1 MLSNKY
7 PPLLIIQIFLLLV
20 RIKFQVTDL
29 LTIQMKFSVKQ
40 VKSMSKF
47 WFIRDL
53 ECSRQLKMTITTIA
67 CLYGSFCNLIIQ
79 IYHPFSLFT
88 MCPGVKFHYNIV
100 YLLSFFFPWVFSW
113 AFVLAHSN
121 IPSVLSFK
129 LPMFLSLLCLLLI
142 LSMSNNTKEKFK
154 DISSIIG
161 LFLTVISFV

>member
-29 LTIQMKFSVKQ
+29 LTIQMKLSVKQ

-47 WFIRDL
+47 QFIRDL
-53 ECSRQLKMTITTIA
+53 ECSRQLKMTITTTA

-88 MCPGVKFHYNIV
+88 MCPRVKFHYNIV
-100 YLLSFFFPWVFSW
+100 SLPFFPWIFSW

-129 LPMFLSLLCLLLI
+129 PPMFLSLLC
-142 LSMSNNTKEKFK
+142 
-154 DISSIIG
+154 
-161 LFLTVISFV
+161 